1 MQTLPRK
8 GGNTPAIQR
17 HKEESWIESISQ
29 TDAELLL
36 GEIRTEI
43 QHASDK
49 IHIRTCRIFRYV
61 DQRPDS

>member
-29 TDAELLL
+29 TDAE
-36 GEIRTEI
+36 
-43 QHASDK
+43 
-49 IHIRTCRIFRYV
+49 
-61 DQRPDS
+61 